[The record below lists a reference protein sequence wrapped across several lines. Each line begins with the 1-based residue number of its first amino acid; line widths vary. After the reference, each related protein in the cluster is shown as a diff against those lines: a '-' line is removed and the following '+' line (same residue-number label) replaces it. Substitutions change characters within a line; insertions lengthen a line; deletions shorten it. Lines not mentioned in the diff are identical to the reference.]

1 MDVLIMDSGKFSVL
15 VSPFI
20 QLRLLLFS
28 NIFQSLNFPIQELE
42 VILDGSILSNLDLD
56 SGVGLFKVIIFSSL
70 LREDRI
76 TGAEFLL
83 EILDLELVLVGGR
96 LESSVFIDSAI
107 QLDNLVSVGV
117 NLTLFLVNDLLE
129 SLDLDSEHTLVAFE
143 GVSLLDQGIVIL
155 SESEDSVSELLVLR
169 IQNLDSSLELS
180 DSLSLS
186 LELIDCRLGSGNAL
200 SQTTD
205 LASGL
210 LEEVSQLRD
219 ILILDSDLDIEL
231 LILSSKLR

>member
-1 MDVLIMDSGKFSVL
+1 MDVLIMDSGKFSVF

-20 QLRLLLFS
+20 QLRFLLFS

-42 VILDGSILSNLDLD
+42 IILDGSILSNLDLD

-186 LELIDCRLGSGNAL
+186 LELIDCRLGGGNAL

>member
-1 MDVLIMDSGKFSVL
+1 MNVLIMDSGKFSVL

-76 TGAEFLL
+76 TGAELLL
-83 EILDLELVLVGGR
+83 EILNLELVLVGGR

-129 SLDLDSEHTLVAFE
+129 SLDLYSEHTLVAFE

-186 LELIDCRLGSGNAL
+186 LELIDCSLGGGNAL

>member
-1 MDVLIMDSGKFSVL
+1 MNVLIMDSGKFSVL

-76 TGAEFLL
+76 TGTELLL
-83 EILDLELVLVGGR
+83 EILNLELVLVGGR
-96 LESSVFIDSAI
+96 LESSVFVDSAI

-143 GVSLLDQGIVIL
+143 GVSLLDQGIIIL
-155 SESEDSVSELLVLR
+155 SESEDRVSELLVLR

-186 LELIDCRLGSGNAL
+186 LELIDCSLGGGNAL

-210 LEEVSQLRD
+210 FEEVSQLRN